1 MWATVLKVIAGLVAI
16 TASVLQM
23 FQRHKIEEVT
33 RLEERVK
40 ETEKNEHEIAIA
52 TEARQAAHDA
62 HAAIVSGGLPD
73 DGFRRD

>member
-1 MWATVLKVIAGLVAI
+1 MGNPIFKLIASLVAI
-16 TASVLQM
+16 IASALQM

-40 ETEKNEHEIAIA
+40 ETEKNEHETAIA
-52 TEARQAAHDA
+52 TEARQVVHDA
-62 HAAIVSGGLPD
+62 NSAIVTGSLPD

>member
-1 MWATVLKVIAGLVAI
+1 MGNPIFKLIASLVAI
-16 TASVLQM
+16 IASALQM
-23 FQRHKIEEVT
+23 LQRRKIEEVT

-52 TEARQAAHDA
+52 TEARQRAHDA
-62 HAAIVSGGLPD
+62 HSAIVTGSLPD